1 MNPTKRNCTVC
12 SADIAPISRS
22 EALTRL
28 ADIPEWKLADD
39 TTYIERRF
47 AFRNFAVALAFAQ
60 KIGQLAEIEGHHP
73 ELTIGWGFCNVRLKT
88 NKINGL
94 HENDFIM
101 ALRINEMINQPDG
114 FQI

>member
-1 MNPTKRNCTVC
+1 MNPTKKSCTPC
-12 SADIAPISRS
+12 NGNTAPFSRA
-22 EALTRL
+22 EALSRL
-28 ADIPEWKLADD
+28 SDIPEWKLADD
-39 TTYIERRF
+39 TTFIERRF
-47 AFRNFAVALAFAQ
+47 TFRSFAVALAFAQ

-101 ALRINEMINQPDG
+101 AVRINEMIDQPDG